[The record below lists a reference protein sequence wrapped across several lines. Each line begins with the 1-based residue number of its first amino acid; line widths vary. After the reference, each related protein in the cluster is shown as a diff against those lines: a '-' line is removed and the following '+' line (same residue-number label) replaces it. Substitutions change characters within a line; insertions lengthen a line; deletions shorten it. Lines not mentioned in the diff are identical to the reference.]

1 MNGLSSTIEYSLPSV
16 STRHVFSDHD
26 MTSIKNLYSRLFSVP
41 IASLFVPKTYMQYST
56 MKINNKQIGT
66 FSSLSSNASI
76 VLALWIPVLT
86 SSGVSGEPEKRP
98 ARVNFFVKHS
108 VQVGDMQ
115 HTIISV
121 CVSWFKKH
129 PHNTEYGK
137 PVTVW
142 EPDTF
147 EIDSRYHII
156 PIQFI
161 AHRTVSLIDTID
173 GLGNA
178 LFVIPCINF

>member
-1 MNGLSSTIEYSLPSV
+1 M
-16 STRHVFSDHD
+16 
-26 MTSIKNLYSRLFSVP
+26 
-41 IASLFVPKTYMQYST
+41 
-56 MKINNKQIGT
+56 
-66 FSSLSSNASI
+66 
-76 VLALWIPVLT
+76 LT
-86 SSGVSGEPEKRP
+86 SPGVSDEPEKRP
-98 ARVNFFVKHS
+98 VRVNFFAKHS
-108 VQVGDMQ
+108 IQVGDVQ

-129 PHNTEYGK
+129 PHNTDYGK

-147 EIDSRYHII
+147 ETDSRYHII

-161 AHRTVSLIDTID
+161 ACRTVSLIDEID

-178 LFVIPCINF
+178 LFIIPIINF